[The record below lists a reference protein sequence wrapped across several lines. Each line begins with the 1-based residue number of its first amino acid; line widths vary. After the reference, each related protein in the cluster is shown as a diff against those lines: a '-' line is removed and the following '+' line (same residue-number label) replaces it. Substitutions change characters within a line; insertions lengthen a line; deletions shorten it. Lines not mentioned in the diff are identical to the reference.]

1 MTNGGDH
8 RDLPEPIR
16 IPPGPRGSVSGVAR
30 ALPGR
35 WKQRRGGLT
44 LYRHRYSCPEAA
56 MLLDENDKETSP
68 GRCSYPRRE
77 MQGRRAAE
85 KPRCVVFVFV
95 KAPVP
100 GRVKTRLASAL
111 GNIGAARLYRSLA
124 RRIVQRVGTGEY
136 RTVVYFD
143 PPGAERDIR
152 EWLGAEREYRPQP
165 GGNLGERL
173 RRAFAVG
180 FREADCVA
188 VVGTDIP
195 ELDARVVVRAFDLV
209 SGPGSADVVFGPA
222 LDGGYYLLALDR
234 PAPELFEGIA
244 WSTGTVL
251 AESIRRAKDLGLN
264 VRLLDPLADIDREE
278 DLTGELS
285 AELLLDSPDPSQDRD
300 DPSEQDDP
308 SERIGDEDVPEM
320 AHLQP
325 GRLGHLGD
333 EAARRQPDERGD
345 TQCG

>member
-1 MTNGGDH
+1 
-8 RDLPEPIR
+8 
-16 IPPGPRGSVSGVAR
+16 
-30 ALPGR
+30 
-35 WKQRRGGLT
+35 
-44 LYRHRYSCPEAA
+44 
-56 MLLDENDKETSP
+56 MLLDDNDKETSP
-68 GRCSYPRRE
+68 GRCSYPRRKI
-77 MQGRRAAE
+77 QARRVAE
-85 KPRCVVFVFV
+85 KRRCVVFVFV

-111 GNIGAARLYRSLA
+111 GDIGAARLYRSLA
-124 RRIVQRVGTGEY
+124 RRIVERVGTGEY

-143 PPGAERDIR
+143 PPGAEREIR
-152 EWLGAEREYRPQP
+152 GWLGPEREYRPQP

-209 SGPGSADVVFGPA
+209 SGPGSANVVFGPA

-234 PAPELFEGIA
+234 PAPGLFEGIA

-251 AESIRRAKDLGLN
+251 AESIRRARDLGLT

-285 AELLLDSPDPSQDRD
+285 AELLLDPPDPSQDRD
-300 DPSEQDDP
+300 DPDEQDDP
-308 SERIGDEDVPEM
+308 SERIGDEDVPEV
-320 AHLQP
+320 AHLEP

-333 EAARRQPDERGD
+333 EATRRRPDERGD
-345 TQCG
+345 SQGGQEPHTSGRPQERPPSGN